1 MGVTYPITGN
11 SFLIGDGMET
21 IVALQEAKKV
31 KRIIGNNYALKT
43 SSKVIVPAINELY
56 DRTESQLEVYET
68 NIVAVGQNEKR
79 ALWMP
84 FIQLGYIRGIKCTGE
99 EHTGDFELSLFTKPE
114 VNGGKYVYKSGTV
127 RRVLW
132 DIMQIPYHDESGTN
146 DIYVVLENKG
156 AITTFNLQIYTVKG

>member
-1 MGVTYPITGN
+1 
-11 SFLIGDGMET
+11 MET

-68 NIVAVGQNEKR
+68 TIVAVDQNEKR

-84 FIQLGYIRGIKCTGE
+84 FIQW
-99 EHTGDFELSLFTKPE
+99 
-114 VNGGKYVYKSGTV
+114 GTS
-127 RRVLW
+127 
-132 DIMQIPYHDESGTN
+132 EG
-146 DIYVVLENKG
+146 
-156 AITTFNLQIYTVKG
+156 